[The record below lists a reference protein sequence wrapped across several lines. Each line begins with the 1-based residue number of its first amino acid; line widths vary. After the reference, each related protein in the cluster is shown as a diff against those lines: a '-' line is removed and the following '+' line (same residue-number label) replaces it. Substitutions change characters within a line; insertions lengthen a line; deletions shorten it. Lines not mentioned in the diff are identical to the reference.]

1 MEEATIHTFVRTNQ
15 RIRVPTVRCIGP
27 DGNQI
32 GIISTRDALELA
44 QRAGLDLVE
53 IAPHAQPPV
62 CRIMD
67 YGKYK
72 YEMEKK
78 QRQAKKHQMATKMKE
93 VQFHP
98 NVAEHDYQ
106 TKLRHIMEFLQ
117 DGHRVKVTLFFRGRE
132 REHEDLG
139 FEVVNRVIRDIASVG
154 VAEQAP
160 KLIGRN
166 ITMMLTPKPGAK
178 RRAQIPSPPVSPQ
191 NA

>member
-1 MEEATIHTFVRTNQ
+1 M
-15 RIRVPTVRCIGP
+15 PTVRCIGP

-32 GIISTRDALELA
+32 GIISTREAMELA

-72 YEMEKK
+72 YEMEKR

-160 KLIGRN
+160 KLMGRS
-166 ITMMLTPKPGAK
+166 IMMMLTPKPGAK
-178 RRAQIPSPPVSPQ
+178 RRAQTPSPPVSPQ

>member
-1 MEEATIHTFVRTNQ
+1 MEEATIQTFVRTNQ

-139 FEVVNRVIRDIASVG
+139 FEVVNRVIRDIANVG